1 MDKKEYAIHLLERLT
16 TMIKENRHARKVF
29 VMLENKLPSWYNDP
43 DAHRMVYNSLSD
55 DEKRVYS
62 KGGVIHSR
70 SAIQRVRIEL
80 NTILIEIE
88 KGR

>member
-1 MDKKEYAIHLLERLT
+1 MDKKEYAIHLLKRLSS
-16 TMIKENRHARKVF
+16 MLEENRHARKVF
-29 VMLENKLPSWYNDP
+29 VALENKLPSWYDDP
-43 DAHRMVYNSLSD
+43 DAHQMVYNSLSD
-55 DEKRVYS
+55 NEKRIYN